1 LTLVVV
7 VVVVVDRS
15 SCNYASA
22 LQLSTV
28 KLDAWKNKLIRKDE
42 EKGNVFLMKLLLC
55 FVASKFLLREQQH
68 RMQLKDE
75 DKENAR
81 TYVSEAL
88 ALCSHGAARI
98 RV

>member
-1 LTLVVV
+1 M
-7 VVVVVDRS
+7 
-15 SCNYASA
+15 
-22 LQLSTV
+22 
-28 KLDAWKNKLIRKDE
+28 RKDE

-88 ALCSHGAARI
+88 ALCSHGTARI
-98 RV
+98 RL

>member
-1 LTLVVV
+1 LTLV

-22 LQLSTV
+22 LQLSTA
-28 KLDAWKNKLIRKDE
+28 KLDAWKNKLMRKDE

-75 DKENAR
+75 DKENAH

-98 RV
+98 RL

>member
-1 LTLVVV
+1 M
-7 VVVVVDRS
+7 S
-15 SCNYASA
+15 SLDSCRCCCGGSKL
-22 LQLSTV
+22 LQLCKLSTV
-28 KLDAWKNKLIRKDE
+28 KLDAWKNKLMRKDE
-42 EKGNVFLMKLLLC
+42 QKGNVFVMKLLLC
-55 FVASKFLLREQQH
+55 FIASKFLLREQQH

-98 RV
+98 RL

>member
-1 LTLVVV
+1 
-7 VVVVVDRS
+7 
-15 SCNYASA
+15 
-22 LQLSTV
+22 LQLSAA
-28 KLDAWKNKLIRKDE
+28 KLDAWKNKLMRKDE

-55 FVASKFLLREQQH
+55 FVASKFLLREQRH

-88 ALCSHGAARI
+88 ALCSHVAARI
-98 RV
+98 RL

>member
-1 LTLVVV
+1 LTLV

-15 SCNYASA
+15 SCNYASP
-22 LQLSTV
+22 LQLSTA
-28 KLDAWKNKLIRKDE
+28 KLDAWKNKLMRKDE

-81 TYVSEAL
+81 ILTFL
-88 ALCSHGAARI
+88 KL
-98 RV
+98 

>member
-1 LTLVVV
+1 LTLV

-15 SCNYASA
+15 SCNYGSA

-28 KLDAWKNKLIRKDE
+28 RLDAWKNKLMRKDE
-42 EKGNVFLMKLLLC
+42 EKANVFLMKLLLC

-68 RMQLKDE
+68 HMQLKDE

-88 ALCSHGAARI
+88 ALCSHGVARI
-98 RV
+98 RL